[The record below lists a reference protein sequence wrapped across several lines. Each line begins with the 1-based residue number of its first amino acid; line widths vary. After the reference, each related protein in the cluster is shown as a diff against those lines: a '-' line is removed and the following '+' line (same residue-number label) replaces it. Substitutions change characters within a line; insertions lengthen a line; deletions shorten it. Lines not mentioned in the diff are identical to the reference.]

1 MSPQEDIILKT
12 IVKMKLED
20 IKGKL
25 QEPKFVVQSLTM
37 NLSALSTSTT
47 SNSKS
52 TKIPT
57 SPLKN
62 VNSTHFLTVGGQRF
76 GSRCGAQPNVCHAPL
91 EE

>member
-25 QEPKFVVQSLTM
+25 QEPKFVIQSLTM

-47 SNSKS
+47 SPSRQRHLLNH
-52 TKIPT
+52 
-57 SPLKN
+57 LKN
-62 VNSTHFLTVGGQRF
+62 VNSTHFLAVGGQKF
-76 GSRCGAQPNVCHAPL
+76 GSRCGAQPNVCHTPL